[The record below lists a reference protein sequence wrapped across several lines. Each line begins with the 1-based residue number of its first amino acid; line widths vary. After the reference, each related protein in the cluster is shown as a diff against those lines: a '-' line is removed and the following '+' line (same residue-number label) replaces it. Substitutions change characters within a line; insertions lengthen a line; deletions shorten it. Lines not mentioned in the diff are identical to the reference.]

1 MTPLLG
7 FHANTKERN
16 NSVLELRGGTEESST
31 DPYSIFL
38 FVMGSPKTS
47 EKCTEILRVKTN
59 G

>member
-47 EKCTEILRVKTN
+47 EK
-59 G
+59 

>member
-1 MTPLLG
+1 
-7 FHANTKERN
+7 
-16 NSVLELRGGTEESST
+16 VLELRGGTEESST